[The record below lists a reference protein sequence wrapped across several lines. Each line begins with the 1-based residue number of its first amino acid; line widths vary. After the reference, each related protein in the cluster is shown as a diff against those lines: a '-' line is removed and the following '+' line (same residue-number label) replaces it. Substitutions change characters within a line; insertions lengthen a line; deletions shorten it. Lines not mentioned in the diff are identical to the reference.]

1 MLTGREWTVM
11 WGTFDRRPVGGVRDD
26 LSVDVNGV
34 DVGWVRQQL
43 TGFVDETRPINQ
55 SGSGYFTASSKPACG
70 RPKAIELVE
79 VVRPILRRLYSEW
92 ESENPRSKN
101 DEFKSERD
109 ASRRLLARLEH
120 LDEVNSR
127 LGGADT
133 SPRITASSLHH
144 LIWGAAE
151 TQWTLGQRHEAVL
164 AAAKAVN
171 SQLQAKVKR
180 RDVSE
185 ADLVK
190 QAFSE
195 KSPES
200 GKPRLRFT
208 SIEDEKTRDSVR
220 GGVLEFGSGC
230 FRAIRNPVG
239 HLPNDEIEM
248 TEQEALERLAA
259 LSLLAR
265 FIDDAD
271 VIQAEENGD

>member
-1 MLTGREWTVM
+1 MRHAV
-11 WGTFDRRPVGGVRDD
+11 
-26 LSVDVNGV
+26 
-34 DVGWVRQQL
+34 
-43 TGFVDETRPINQ
+43 
-55 SGSGYFTASSKPACG
+55 
-70 RPKAIELVE
+70 
-79 VVRPILRRLYSEW
+79 
-92 ESENPRSKN
+92 
-101 DEFKSERD
+101 
-109 ASRRLLARLEH
+109 LLARLEH
-120 LDEVNSR
+120 LDEVNAR
-127 LGGADT
+127 LGGEDQ

-144 LIWGAAE
+144 LICGAAE

-185 ADLVK
+185 ADLVR

-195 KSPES
+195 KDPEP
-200 GKPRLRFT
+200 GKPRLKFT
-208 SIEDEKTRDSVR
+208 SIEDEKTRESMR
-220 GGVLEFGSGC
+220 GGALEFGSGC

-239 HLPNDEIEM
+239 HLPNEDIEM

-271 VIQAEENGD
+271 VVEAQKP

>member
-1 MLTGREWTVM
+1 
-11 WGTFDRRPVGGVRDD
+11 VRDD
-26 LSVDVNGV
+26 LSVDLNGV
-34 DVGWVRQQL
+34 DVEWVRQQL
-43 TGFVDETRPINQ
+43 TGFVDQTRPVNQ
-55 SGSGYFTASSKPACG
+55 SGNGLITSRTAPACG
-70 RPKAIELVE
+70 RPTAIELVE
-79 VVRPILRRLYSEW
+79 VVRPILRRLYPEW
-92 ESENPRSKN
+92 ESENLGSQY

-120 LDEVNSR
+120 LDEVNAR
-127 LGGADT
+127 LGGEDQ

-144 LIWGAAE
+144 LIWRAAE

-164 AAAKAVN
+164 AAATAVN
-171 SQLQAKVKR
+171 SQLQAKVNR

-195 KSPES
+195 KAPEP

-208 SIEDEKTRDSVR
+208 AIDDEKTRESMR
-220 GGVLEFGSGC
+220 GGTLEFGSGC

-271 VIQAEENGD
+271 VETNED

>member
-1 MLTGREWTVM
+1 M
-11 WGTFDRRPVGGVRDD
+11 D
-26 LSVDVNGV
+26 LGGV
-34 DVGWVRQQL
+34 DVEWVRSKL
-43 TGFVDETRPINQ
+43 TEFVNQTNPTHQ
-55 SGSGYFTASSKPACG
+55 SGTPIKMPQCG
-70 RPKAIELVE
+70 RPKAIELAE
-79 VVRPILRRLYSEW
+79 IVRPILRRLYPEW
-92 ESENPRSKN
+92 EAENTGTKF
-101 DEFKSERD
+101 DEFKVERD

-120 LDEVNSR
+120 IDEVTAK
-127 LGGADT
+127 LGGADQ

-144 LIWGAAE
+144 LIWSAAE

-171 SQLQAKVKR
+171 SQLQAKVGR

-190 QAFSE
+190 QAFSD
-195 KSPES
+195 KAPEV

-208 SIEDEKTRDSVR
+208 AIEDEKTCESMR
-220 GGVLEFGSGC
+220 GGALEFGSGC

-239 HLPNDEIEM
+239 HLPNAELEM

-265 FIDDAD
+265 FIDDAE
-271 VIQAEENGD
+271 IETTE

>member
-1 MLTGREWTVM
+1 MA
-11 WGTFDRRPVGGVRDD
+11 D
-26 LSVDVNGV
+26 VDINGV
-34 DVGWVRQQL
+34 DVVWVREQL
-43 TGFVDETRPINQ
+43 TGFVRETNPVGL
-55 SGSGYFTASSKPACG
+55 SKPGYFTARTRPECG
-70 RPKAIELVE
+70 RERAIELVE
-79 VVRPILRRLYSEW
+79 VVRPILRRLYPDW
-92 ESENPRSKN
+92 QSENPSSTN
-101 DEFKSERD
+101 DEFKAERD
-109 ASRRLLARLEH
+109 ASRRVLSRLEH
-120 LDEVNSR
+120 LAEVNAR
-127 LGGADT
+127 LGGEDA

-171 SQLQAKVKR
+171 SQLQAKVNR

-185 ADLVK
+185 SDLVK
-190 QAFSE
+190 QAFSDKE
-195 KSPES
+195 AEPGKS
-200 GKPRLRFT
+200 RLRFN
-208 SIEDEKTRDSVR
+208 SIEDEKTRESVR
-220 GGVLEFGSGC
+220 GGALEFGSGC

-271 VIQAEENGD
+271 VETAEG

>member
-1 MLTGREWTVM
+1 VPPCI
-11 WGTFDRRPVGGVRDD
+11 GTLPTKLSSRAFRRQSRLVGGLRND
-26 LSVDVNGV
+26 LYMDLNGV
-34 DVGWVRQQL
+34 DVEWVRQQL
-43 TGFVDETRPINQ
+43 TEFVEQTRPVNQ
-55 SGSGYFTASSKPACG
+55 SGITLSTTPACG
-70 RPKAIELVE
+70 RPKAIEMVE
-79 VVRPILRRLYSEW
+79 VLRPILRRLYPEW
-92 ESENPRSKN
+92 ESENPGSDY
-101 DEFKSERD
+101 DEFKSEGD
-109 ASRRLLARLEH
+109 AAQRLLARLEH
-120 LDEVNSR
+120 LEEVNTR
-127 LGGADT
+127 LGGEDQ

-171 SQLQAKVKR
+171 SQLQARVKR

-195 KSPES
+195 KDPEP
-200 GKPRLRFT
+200 GKPRLRFN
-208 SIEDEKTRDSVR
+208 SIEDEQTRESMR
-220 GGVLEFGSGC
+220 GGTLEFGSGC

-271 VIQAEENGD
+271 VVEAQKP

>member
-1 MLTGREWTVM
+1 MAVGVSSVRH
-11 WGTFDRRPVGGVRDD
+11 DRLVD
-26 LSVDVNGV
+26 LNGV
-34 DVGWVRQQL
+34 DVDWVRSKL
-43 TGFVDETRPINQ
+43 TEFVAETKPVNQ
-55 SGSGYFTASSKPACG
+55 SRKNVITYRTAPACG
-70 RPKAIELVE
+70 RPAAIELVE
-79 VVRPILRRLYSEW
+79 AVRPILRRLYPEW
-92 ESENPRSKN
+92 QSENTGDPH
-101 DEFKSERD
+101 DEFLSERD
-109 ASRRLLARLEH
+109 ASRRLLARLDNQ
-120 LDEVNSR
+120 DEVNAR

-133 SPRITASSLHH
+133 SPRIAASSLHH
-144 LIWGAAE
+144 LIWSAAE

-171 SQLQAKVKR
+171 SQLQAKVSR

-195 KSPES
+195 KAPEP
-200 GKPRLRFT
+200 GKPRLRFN
-208 SIEDEKTRDSVR
+208 SIEDEKTRESMR
-220 GGVLEFGSGC
+220 GGTLEFGSGC

-239 HLPNDEIEM
+239 HLPNIEIEM

-271 VIQAEENGD
+271 LQI